1 MDPSTQCCPNLD
13 CPARG
18 QVGHSTITVHSW
30 KERRY
35 RCQSGRRTFAATTG
49 TPLFRLQSPAELVL
63 VVLSLLSY
71 GCPVQAIVVTFGL
84 DERTVAGDH
93 LSFTK
98 NKNYW
103 QSGKLYLDDVNV
115 AIVKDPEAMSLQ
127 LESGALDAIY
137 TPPLQNGGRWQKD
150 PKFQVSVDDPN
161 GYFFT
166 AAVNVAKAP
175 FDNKMVRQAI
185 NYALDP

>member
-1 MDPSTQCCPNLD
+1 MWRS
-13 CPARG
+13 
-18 QVGHSTITVHSW
+18 
-30 KERRY
+30 
-35 RCQSGRRTFAATTG
+35 
-49 TPLFRLQSPAELVL
+49 PLFRLQSPAELVL

-84 DERTVAGDH
+84 DERTVAAWRQRAGQHCHQVHQEWASGDH
-93 LSFTK
+93 VSFTK

-137 TPPLQNGGRWQKD
+137 TPPLQNGGRWRKD